1 MISRSKENMREKGL
15 TKRTGIYGSR
25 KFAAALA
32 LCAAIVVSAAG
43 CGAADQAA
51 SGGSA
56 GADGA
61 AAVQGDTT
69 EHSTTVFAMDTVMNI
84 TTYGG
89 SDELLDKAQSRIEQL
104 ESMFST
110 TDENSEIYAVN
121 RDGSAKVSSDTE
133 KLTAFALDICAKTG
147 GALDISIYPVV
158 REWGFTTGDFKVPDD
173 AVIAELL
180 KHVDYTKV
188 KLGQDN
194 DTITLDKDMKID
206 LGSVAKGYTG
216 DQIIEMFR
224 EAGVQSA
231 LLDLGGNIQ
240 TLGPK
245 TDGSDWR
252 VAVQDPKD
260 PSSGDYLGV
269 VSVSDKAVITSGGYE
284 RYFQGPDGKTYW
296 HIIDPSTGRP
306 AENGLISVTI
316 IGDKGVYCDSLSTS
330 LFIMGREKAAD
341 FWRQYKDFD
350 MVLVSDD
357 GEVDVTEGIADK
369 FELSNSDYHLNVIS

>member
-1 MISRSKENMREKGL
+1 MMNKCKKSQNKKSFMFGK
-15 TKRTGIYGSR
+15 
-25 KFAAALA
+25 AAAAVA
-32 LCAAIVVSAAG
+32 LCAALVFAAAG
-43 CGAADQAA
+43 CGTGGQAED
-51 SGGSA
+51 GSA
-56 GADGA
+56 G
-61 AAVQGDTT
+61 AVQGDTT
-69 EHSTTVFAMDTVMNI
+69 EHDITVFAMDTVMKI

-89 SDELLDKAQSRIEQL
+89 SDELLDKVRSRIEQL
-104 ESMFST
+104 EAMFST

-121 RDGSAKVSSDTE
+121 RDGSAQVSSDTE
-133 KLTAFALDICAKTG
+133 TLTKFALDICDKTN

-173 AVIAELL
+173 SVINDLL
-180 KHVDYTKV
+180 THVDYRKV
-188 KLGQDN
+188 KLDEN
-194 DTITLDKDMKID
+194 ENTITLDKDMKID

-216 DQIIEMFR
+216 DQLIAMLR

-240 TLGPK
+240 TLGSK

-269 VSVSDKAVITSGGYE
+269 VAISDKAVITSGGYE
-284 RYFQGPDGKTYW
+284 RYFNGPDGKTYW
-296 HIIDPSTGRP
+296 HIMDPSTGRP

-330 LFIMGREKAAD
+330 LFIMGKDKATD

-357 GEVDVTEGIADK
+357 GEVDITEGIADS
-369 FELSNSDYHLNVIS
+369 FELSNTDDYHLNIVK

>member
-1 MISRSKENMREKGL
+1 MMKNCKKGQNKKGL
-15 TKRTGIYGSR
+15 KKGFMFT

-32 LCAAIVVSAAG
+32 LCAALVFAAAG
-43 CGAADQAA
+43 CGTGGQAAD
-51 SGGSA
+51 GSA
-56 GADGA
+56 GADGTG
-61 AAVQGDTT
+61 AVQGDTT
-69 EHSTTVFAMDTVMNI
+69 EHDITVFAMDTVMNI

-89 SDELLDKAQSRIEQL
+89 SDELLDKVQSRIEQL
-104 ESMFST
+104 EAMFST

-121 RDGSAKVSSDTE
+121 RDGSAQVSSDTE
-133 KLTAFALDICAKTG
+133 TLTKFALDICNKTN

-158 REWGFTTGDFKVPDD
+158 REWGFTTGDFKVPDES
-173 AVIAELL
+173 VINDLL
-180 KHVDYTKV
+180 THVDYRKV
-188 KLGQDN
+188 KLDEN
-194 DTITLDKDMKID
+194 ENTITLDKDMKID

-216 DQIIEMFR
+216 DQIINMLR

-240 TLGPK
+240 TLGSK

-269 VSVSDKAVITSGGYE
+269 VAISDKAVITSGGYE

-330 LFIMGREKAAD
+330 LFIMGKDKAAD

-357 GEVDVTEGIADK
+357 GEVDITEGIADT
-369 FELSNSDYHLNVIS
+369 FELSNTDDYHLNIIK

>member
-1 MISRSKENMREKGL
+1 MTGKGNKGFIKSISDFRRS
-15 TKRTGIYGSR
+15 
-25 KFAAALA
+25 AALA
-32 LCAAIVVSAAG
+32 ALCVLLVVSAAG
-43 CGAADQAA
+43 CGTADST

-56 GADGA
+56 GADAGK
-61 AAVQGDTT
+61 AVQGDTT

-89 SDELLDKAQSRIEQL
+89 SDELLNKVQSRIEQL

-133 KLTAFALDICAKTG
+133 TLTKFALGICGKTN

-173 AVIAELL
+173 SVINDLL
-180 KHVDYTKV
+180 THVDYRKV
-188 KLGQDN
+188 RLDEN
-194 DTITLDKDMKID
+194 EDTITLDKDMKID

-216 DQIIEMFR
+216 DRIIDMLR

-240 TLGPK
+240 TLGSK

-269 VSVSDKAVITSGGYE
+269 VAISDKAVITSGGYE

-296 HIIDPSTGRP
+296 HIIDPSTGCP

-330 LFIMGREKAAD
+330 LFIMGKEKAAE
-341 FWRQYKDFD
+341 FWKQYQDFD

-357 GEVDVTEGIADK
+357 GEVDITEGIADR
-369 FELSNSDYHLNVIS
+369 FELSNTKDYHLNVISR

>member
-1 MISRSKENMREKGL
+1 MMKNCKKGQNKKGL
-15 TKRTGIYGSR
+15 KKGFMFT

-32 LCAAIVVSAAG
+32 LCAALVFAAAG
-43 CGAADQAA
+43 CGTGGQAA
-51 SGGSA
+51 GGSA
-56 GADGA
+56 GADGTG
-61 AAVQGDTT
+61 AVQGDTT
-69 EHSTTVFAMDTVMNI
+69 EHDITVFAMDTVMNI

-89 SDELLDKAQSRIEQL
+89 SDELLDKVQSRIEQL
-104 ESMFST
+104 EAMFST

-121 RDGSAKVSSDTE
+121 RDGSAQVSSDTE
-133 KLTAFALDICAKTG
+133 TLTKFALDICDKTN

-158 REWGFTTGDFKVPDD
+158 REWGFTTGDFKVPDES
-173 AVIAELL
+173 VINDLL
-180 KHVDYTKV
+180 THVDYRKV
-188 KLGQDN
+188 KLDEN
-194 DTITLDKDMKID
+194 ENTITLDKDMKID

-216 DQIIEMFR
+216 DQIINMLR

-240 TLGPK
+240 TLGSK

-269 VSVSDKAVITSGGYE
+269 VAISDKAVITSGGYE

-296 HIIDPSTGRP
+296 HIIDPSTGHP

-330 LFIMGREKAAD
+330 LFIMGKDKAAD

-357 GEVDVTEGIADK
+357 GEVDITEGIADT
-369 FELSNSDYHLNVIS
+369 FELSNTDDYHLNIIK